1 MQRPLAY
8 DCGPGPQSLGPVG
21 AQRRRL
27 ALGAATAALGGCVA
41 AWPLRAAA
49 ALGPAP
55 TRLRDSRELMGT
67 RVDIAAESPDA
78 ARLRPAVDAAFARMA
93 ALAAEM
99 SHYDATS
106 RVSAI
111 GLAAG
116 IQPVPISKELL
127 TVLDMAQSISR
138 QSGGAFD
145 ITVGSVGEWHF
156 GRENPHMPAPA
167 YISSHLSSVGYRQL
181 VLDTSA
187 DTAYLPRRGMR
198 LDLGGIA
205 KLFILQEGMD
215 ILRRQGL
222 NTALIN
228 GGGDV
233 VAMSAAHAR
242 PWRVGVRD
250 PRRPAQLL
258 GVLDVQ
264 RGFVASSG
272 DYERCFE
279 RDGRRYH
286 HVLDPKTGYPA
297 LGPHGVTL
305 VGEALEGV
313 NGVGAAAMVLG
324 RDAPPLIRHAGVQ
337 ALIAHRDGELWMT
350 PGMRARLQPAS
361 SV

>member
-1 MQRPLAY
+1 
-8 DCGPGPQSLGPVG
+8 
-21 AQRRRL
+21 
-27 ALGAATAALGGCVA
+27 
-41 AWPLRAAA
+41 
-49 ALGPAP
+49 
-55 TRLRDSRELMGT
+55 
-67 RVDIAAESPDA
+67 
-78 ARLRPAVDAAFARMA
+78 
-93 ALAAEM
+93 
-99 SHYDATS
+99 
-106 RVSAI
+106 
-111 GLAAG
+111 
-116 IQPVPISKELL
+116 
-127 TVLDMAQSISR
+127 
-138 QSGGAFD
+138 
-145 ITVGSVGEWHF
+145 
-156 GRENPHMPAPA
+156 
-167 YISSHLSSVGYRQL
+167 
-181 VLDTSA
+181 
-187 DTAYLPRRGMR
+187 MR